1 MKELGK
7 PESDSDVV
15 NSQPRVLLIGY
26 GWVGQFMGK
35 YFTEGHYVTSEQV
48 VRSVAT
54 NEAVEQNGHYDLA
67 IIGTPTPQNTDTG
80 RCDFSIVE
88 EAVAKWAENVD
99 VFLCKSTVEIGT
111 CDMLSEKYGKPVCM
125 SPEYVG
131 ETLGHKLTEPRK
143 DAFQIVGGPKEAREK
158 VADIFMKVLHADAYI
173 HLVETKEAELIKYA
187 ENYWITRR
195 VDYWNDI
202 KSLVDALGL
211 SFQNVRNGICLD
223 PRMNRTH
230 SNVYDDNRGWSGK
243 CLPKDMNA
251 LAHFARVH
259 NVPLTTLEQLIDKN
273 ADQWRKS
280 YNNSQCLRPDN
291 PAWVL
296 EKAEKTRK

>member
-7 PESDSDVV
+7 PQSDSDVV
-15 NSQPRVLLIGY
+15 NTQPRVLLIGY

-35 YFTEGHYVTSEQV
+35 YFTEGHYVTSEKVIRRVSDNEV
-48 VRSVAT
+48 VPPGEMPRS
-54 NEAVEQNGHYDLA
+54 YDLA

-88 EAVAKWAENVD
+88 EAVREFAPMVEI
-99 VFLCKSTVEIGT
+99 FLCKSTVEIGT
-111 CDMLSEKYGKPVCM
+111 CDMLSEKYDRPVCM

-143 DAFQIVGGPKEAREK
+143 DAFQIIGGPRKARER

-187 ENYWITRR
+187 ENYWITRV

-202 KSLVDALGL
+202 KSLVDAIGG
-211 SFQNVRNGICLD
+211 SFQDVRNGICLD

-251 LAHFARVH
+251 LAFFARTH

-291 PAWVL
+291 PEWKK
-296 EKAEKTRK
+296 ED